1 MMIDIPALSRART
14 AQVGIDYLPTLA
26 RFTLTATLF
35 VFFWRSAMTKFGDG
49 IAGLWTP
56 SLDAYVQILPWRME
70 AVGYDPDQL
79 GLLDNLVVI
88 AGMWAEVVLPILIAL
103 GLFTR
108 LSALSMIGF
117 VLVMTL
123 VDHLGHGVAL
133 GSWFDGKP
141 DAVLLDQ
148 RLYWLLALSLLA
160 LLGGGRFS
168 LDKLWQRIRH
178 QQSPMI
184 SDASRTVTTGPALA

>member
-1 MMIDIPALSRART
+1 MIEISTLSRART
-14 AQVGIDYLPTLA
+14 AQLGIDYLPTLA

-49 IAGLWTP
+49 LTGLWTP

-70 AVGYDPDQL
+70 AVGYDPGAL
-79 GLLDNLVVI
+79 GVLDTLVVI
-88 AGMWAEVVLPILIAL
+88 AGMWAEVLLPILIAV

-108 LSALSMIGF
+108 LSALGMIGF

-133 GSWFDGKP
+133 GSWFDGRP

-148 RLYWLLALSLLA
+148 RLYWLLALALLA
-160 LLGGGRFS
+160 LLGGGRLS
-168 LDKLWQRIRH
+168 LDRLWQRYRQ
-178 QQSPMI
+178 QQSPTI
-184 SDASRTVTTGPALA
+184 NDAHRGSAGDHAMA

>member
-1 MMIDIPALSRART
+1 MFDIPALSRART
-14 AQVGIDYLPTLA
+14 AQLGLDYLPTFA

-49 IAGLWTP
+49 ISGLWSP
-56 SLDAYVQILPWRME
+56 SVGAYAQILPWRME
-70 AVGYDPDQL
+70 AVGYDPDAL
-79 GLLDNLVVI
+79 GLLDHLIVL
-88 AGMWAEVVLPILIAL
+88 AGTWAEVLLPILIAI

-108 LSALSMIGF
+108 LSALGMIGF
-117 VLVMTL
+117 VMVMTL
-123 VDHLGHGVAL
+123 VDYLGHGVAL

-148 RLYWLLALSLLA
+148 RLYWVLALTLLA

-168 LDKLWQRIRH
+168 LERRAAREDCKR
-178 QQSPMI
+178 
-184 SDASRTVTTGPALA
+184 G